1 MTSFREDG
9 KEFMLT
15 VCSAKLN
22 SPNMLSGRGL
32 VAGVLGKIMVYVLL
46 V

>member
-9 KEFMLT
+9 KEFILI
-15 VCSAKLN
+15 VYSAKLN
-22 SPNMLSGRGL
+22 NPNMLSGIGL
-32 VAGVLGKIMVYVLL
+32 VVGISGKIMVYVLL